1 MLNVQKTTAVQKSYT
16 GETGCGLVELL
27 IDPNGRDK
35 KYPTFKH
42 AVKKN
47 HKPPSTDEFRVID
60 RRYNNNTY
68 KKKNCRI
75 FVDKGTYSKPEIHE
89 KSVPLKFFN

>member
-1 MLNVQKTTAVQKSYT
+1 MLNVQKTTVVQKSYT
-16 GETGCGLVELL
+16 GETGHGLVELL
-27 IDPNGRDK
+27 IDPNVRDK

-68 KKKNCRI
+68 KKKI
-75 FVDKGTYSKPEIHE
+75 AESLLIKEHTLS
-89 KSVPLKFFN
+89 LKYMRSLCH

>member
-1 MLNVQKTTAVQKSYT
+1 MLNVLKTTVVQKSYS

-68 KKKNCRI
+68 KKKI
-75 FVDKGTYSKPEIHE
+75 AESLLIKEHTLS
-89 KSVPLKFFN
+89 LKYMRSLCH

>member
-1 MLNVQKTTAVQKSYT
+1 MLNVQKTTVVQKSYT
-16 GETGCGLVELL
+16 GETGRGLVELL

-60 RRYNNNTY
+60 RRYNNHLY
-68 KKKNCRI
+68 KKKI
-75 FVDKGTYSKPEIHE
+75 AESLLIKEHTLS
-89 KSVPLKFFN
+89 LKYMRSLCH